1 MLDVASLG
9 DSLRVWSFDW
19 HGGFGMYFA
28 VFFVKFSVRLIFF
41 FVFVCSCKFF
51 FRPVLTITSGNLHS
65 LLETTTC
72 S

>member
-41 FVFVCSCKFF
+41 FVFVDTGLQ
-51 FRPVLTITSGNLHS
+51 VLTVVKQLS
-65 LLETTTC
+65 L
-72 S
+72 